1 MKKLLT
7 LIILL
12 ITLTGCSTSNVCVD
26 NNLGA
31 VEKTETEKIHD
42 FEKLYKEI
50 EKKHKH
56 IKKYQIETGEYV
68 VNEYETPAGEVGYQI
83 VKEDDDYLE
92 SVCIG
97 IECDGKNFK
106 TLKIKEDKTATS
118 TKK

>member
-12 ITLTGCSTSNVCVD
+12 ITLTGCSTADVCVD
-26 NNLGA
+26 NNTLGA
-31 VEKTETEKIHD
+31 VEKTETEKIHT

-56 IKKYQIETGEYV
+56 IKKYQIETGEYI
-68 VNEYETPAGEVGYQI
+68 VNEYVTSTGEVGYQI
-83 VKEDDDYLE
+83 VKEDDEYLE

-97 IECDGKNFK
+97 VECDGKNFK
-106 TLKIKEDKTATS
+106 ELKEVKTATS
-118 TKK
+118 TKE